1 MGRPNVTSRADPYW
15 EDTKLVETCP
25 DGKKQVTVT
34 MSKCRFCGIK
44 RRNLSGRKKVAHL
57 CGIEKCNITTC
68 DQKHKI
74 PEDVIDNLLPTIMEG
89 KKVLEKQ
96 ILAVEGRINNN
107 WATNPSKIT

>member
-1 MGRPNVTSRADPYW
+1 M
-15 EDTKLVETCP
+15 
-25 DGKKQVTVT
+25 
-34 MSKCRFCGIK
+34 
-44 RRNLSGRKKVAHL
+44 AHL